1 MSSTQSA
8 KDVIF
13 PTYLDLVCLL
23 VVVVSWTSSFSSFS
37 FCFLAADLVRGGENT
52 NEGEDFFAC
61 VSSSTKLATGG
72 GGGEI
77 VVGDEKPNC
86 VSSSDATGSGTT
98 IVAEGM
104 FVTLLTLTVV
114 VVVGVTWVTGVG
126 VAVT

>member
-1 MSSTQSA
+1 MSSTQAA
-8 KDVIF
+8 KDITF
-13 PTYLDLVCLL
+13 LTYLDLVCLL
-23 VVVVSWTSSFSSFS
+23 VVVVSWTSSFSPFS

-52 NEGEDFFAC
+52 NEGEEFFTW

-86 VSSSDATGSGTT
+86 VSSDATGGGTT

-104 FVTLLTLTVV
+104 FVVVLTLTVV
-114 VVVGVTWVTGVG
+114 VVVGVTLVTGVG